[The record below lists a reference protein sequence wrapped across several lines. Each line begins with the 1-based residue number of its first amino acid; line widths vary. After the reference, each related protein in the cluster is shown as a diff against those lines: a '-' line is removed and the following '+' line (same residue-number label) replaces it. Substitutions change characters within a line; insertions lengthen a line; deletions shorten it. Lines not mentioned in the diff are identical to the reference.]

1 MGNTVQSKIKSCSC
15 CGHKTVHNRNA
26 HVMSGGM
33 VLLHLLAV
41 VMTAGFWLIY
51 LAFATMMRGIF
62 TGSWICSKCGK

>member
-1 MGNTVQSKIKSCSC
+1 
-15 CGHKTVHNRNA
+15 
-26 HVMSGGM
+26 
-33 VLLHLLAV
+33 LHLLAV